1 MVVVGARLLSGSDYA
16 DLKLISESLCMRL
29 GDYSKASR
37 WTRVGKQT
45 INRYCSTTGDNV
57 DNYMP
62 LDVIAD
68 LEKAAG
74 FPVIGQYLV
83 GLQGFSIFRNPEG
96 DCGHRDL
103 KQLGKMMNELS
114 GVFDGVVK
122 SLEDDGQI
130 SAAEINKYELIETL
144 TKLATDVL
152 SMKADYIS
160 KVENDE

>member
-1 MVVVGARLLSGSDYA
+1 MNYYRARLLSDADYA
-16 DLKLISESLCMRL
+16 DLKLISQALCMKC

-37 WTRVGKQT
+37 WSRVGKQT
-45 INRYCSTTGDNV
+45 MRRYCAIDTDGTF
-57 DNYMP
+57 NYMP

-68 LEKAAG
+68 LEKAAD
-74 FPVIGQYLV
+74 FPIVAQHLANMRGYSLY
-83 GLQGFSIFRNPEG
+83 RNP
-96 DCGHRDL
+96 DL
-103 KQLGKMMNELS
+103 GQPIKDLQQLSQMMSKLS
-114 GVFDGVVK
+114 NVFDGVVK